1 MSPTV
6 LLTGATGFV
15 GRQVLKVLGDHG
27 LPIRAIVREGK
38 EALVIGSR
46 NLERVIT
53 TKDLFAEKSEW
64 WAEACAGIDTIIHV
78 AWYAESGKYLQS
90 EKNLDCLVGTLEMAQ
105 GAVDACVRRVVGI
118 GTCFEYDL
126 TAGDLSIETSLRP
139 TTPYA
144 EAKAKAF
151 RALSIIF
158 LQHKIEFAWCRL
170 FYLHGEGEDLRRL
183 VPYIRSKLS
192 AGEFAELTSGNQV
205 RDFLDVRVAAEM
217 IVDAALSFK
226 QGAINTCSGVP
237 ISVRALAEQ
246 IADEYGRRD
255 LLKFGARPD
264 NLVDPPRVVGIRDQK
279 PV

>member
-15 GRQVLKVLGDHG
+15 GRQVLRSLGDHG

-90 EKNLDCLVGTLEMAQ
+90 ENLDCLVGTLEMAQ

-144 EAKAKAF
+144 DAKAKAF

-158 LQHKIEFAWCRL
+158 C
-170 FYLHGEGEDLRRL
+170 
-183 VPYIRSKLS
+183 STKLS
-192 AGEFAELTSGNQV
+192 LLGVDCSTCTAKAKICGDWFLTFDPNFRQANSPNSQV
-205 RDFLDVRVAAEM
+205 E
-217 IVDAALSFK
+217 
-226 QGAINTCSGVP
+226 
-237 ISVRALAEQ
+237 
-246 IADEYGRRD
+246 
-255 LLKFGARPD
+255 
-264 NLVDPPRVVGIRDQK
+264 IRFETF
-279 PV
+279 

>member
-105 GAVDACVRRVVGI
+105 GAVEACVRRVVGI
-118 GTCFEYDL
+118 GTWRCRQYFRS
-126 TAGDLSIETSLRP
+126 TKLSSLGVDCS
-139 TTPYA
+139 TCT
-144 EAKAKAF
+144 AKAKICGDWFLTFARNF
-151 RALSIIF
+151 RRENS
-158 LQHKIEFAWCRL
+158 
-170 FYLHGEGEDLRRL
+170 
-183 VPYIRSKLS
+183 PNS
-192 AGEFAELTSGNQV
+192 QV
-205 RDFLDVRVAAEM
+205 
-217 IVDAALSFK
+217 
-226 QGAINTCSGVP
+226 AIKSV
-237 ISVRALAEQ
+237 IS
-246 IADEYGRRD
+246 
-255 LLKFGARPD
+255 
-264 NLVDPPRVVGIRDQK
+264 
-279 PV
+279 